1 MLFAKQTAC
10 RTARKAGFGKGEL
23 VASVRFERTT
33 FSFGGRHSN
42 PLSYEAEH
50 TQSTRLHGDCQEAF
64 PLAEC

>member
-1 MLFAKQTAC
+1 LSFTVNVLPPAKETAC
-10 RTARKAGFGKGEL
+10 RTARKAVFGELKESTAL

-50 TQSTRLHGDCQEAF
+50 R
-64 PLAEC
+64 